1 MTETKKRRTKRE
13 YPRCNP
19 YDIPAMEQWLEE
31 KAAAGWRL
39 KEWPNVFEEAE
50 PCECRFSIQPTPE
63 RDGKSWSAVPAAER
77 QEVYGEFGWEYVCTT
92 NYNAFQVWRSVYP
105 DSVPMNTDPE
115 ADSYAYDHLWKEL
128 SLRNGIFLTVSAAFG
143 IFIVSRVLQTGHILV
158 DIMAGETTPFLMLLY
173 AVIALSAAWGYAKE
187 LYAVRSVISQL
198 KDGVTPMR
206 KACGRRGKKRMG
218 WVVCIL
224 LWFLL
229 VFLLAPHEQ
238 RWLKEE
244 QELQNLYLSA
254 EELGQAAEY
263 GPFML
268 ERKSLLGAGYVL
280 LDEGGWDL
288 AGRFPYQR
296 MIYLNQIEIFEPKPA
311 VLADLIFWEIANGY
325 VKEETGEKAI
335 AFTQTAFEE
344 ARYFCSDEGV
354 QHLVAKDGGR
364 VLYFRTESPKDLRE
378 YLPRIREILDWEG
391 TA

>member
-1 MTETKKRRTKRE
+1 MTGTKKRRTKRE
-13 YPRCNP
+13 HPPCNP

-31 KAAAGWRL
+31 KADAGWRL
-39 KEWPNVFEEAE
+39 KEWPNVFEAAE

-63 RDGKSWSAVPAAER
+63 RDGEKWSAVPSEER
-77 QEVYGEFGWEYVCTT
+77 RELCGEFGWEYVCTT
-92 NYNAFQVWRSVYP
+92 NYNAFQVWRSVCP
-105 DSVPMNTDPE
+105 DPVPMNTDPE

-128 SLRNGIFLTVSAAFG
+128 LLRNGIFLTVSAAFG

-158 DIMAGETTPFLMLLY
+158 DVMAGEGMPFLMLLF
-173 AVIALSAAWGYAKE
+173 AVIALSAAWRYAKE

-206 KACGRRGKKRMG
+206 KACDRRRKKRMG

-224 LWFLL
+224 L
-229 VFLLAPHEQ
+229 VFLLAPSEQ
-238 RWLKEE
+238 RWLEEE
-244 QELQNLYLSA
+244 QELQDLYLSA

-268 ERKSLLGAGYVL
+268 ERKSLLGAGYML

-296 MIYLNQIEIFEPKPA
+296 MIYLNQIEVFEPKPA
-311 VLADLIFWEIANGY
+311 ILGDIIFREIANGY

-335 AFTQTAFEE
+335 SFTQTAFEE
-344 ARYFCSDEGV
+344 ARYFCSDSGV
-354 QHLVAKDGGR
+354 QHLVVKDKGK
-364 VLYFRTESPKDLRE
+364 VLYFRTESPDDLRE
-378 YLPRIREILDWEG
+378 HLAEIKDILEWEG